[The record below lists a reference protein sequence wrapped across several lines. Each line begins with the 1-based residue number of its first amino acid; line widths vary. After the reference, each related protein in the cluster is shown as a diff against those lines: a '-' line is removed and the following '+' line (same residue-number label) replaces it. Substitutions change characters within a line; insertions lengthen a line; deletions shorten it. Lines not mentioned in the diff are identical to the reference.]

1 MFPRRLRVPLARS
14 PLIALAAQ
22 LMLAA
27 ATVASTGGGDF
38 PRVRALLT
46 VL

>member
-1 MFPRRLRVPLARS
+1 MLPRCIRVPLARS
-14 PLIALAAQ
+14 PLITLAVE